1 MGSSVLFF
9 FKQKTAY
16 EMRISDWSSDVC
28 SSDLPDRFA
37 TGSKLGLLLIEFR
50 FHQAVEVDD
59 DIFHLGI
66 IHRSLGIGAPGVERA
81 RIIGE
86 KADHVDRWKVDEF
99 QAPRI
104 LDAAAEDEMKLAHGY
119 LERGSW
125 ARLTRSLLEARV
137 SRASP

>member
-86 KADHVDRWKVDEF
+86 KADHENRGKVDEF

-104 LDAAAEDEMKLAHGY
+104 LDAEIGSASCRG
-119 LERGSW
+119 RGSQK
-125 ARLTRSLLEARV
+125 V
-137 SRASP
+137 